1 MLPLRLPDEQSLSR
15 DHPRVIRD
23 AQRARRAEILADP
36 QAWAGEVR
44 ARVQRSLD
52 GDGEREPI
60 VPRAVKHPG
69 NVSMYDHLTAIR
81 SRLDSDP
88 EGEAAKEAGAI
99 NGTISELDARLE
111 RVVVWRP

>member
-15 DHPRVIRD
+15 HHPRVIRD
-23 AQRARRAEILADP
+23 AQRVRRAEILADP
-36 QAWAGEVR
+36 QAWAGEVH

-81 SRLDSDP
+81 SRLDTDP
-88 EGEAAKEAGAI
+88 EGEAAKEAGRIDSGIA
-99 NGTISELDARLE
+99 SLE
-111 RVVVWRP
+111 TQMQRVIVWPQ